1 MSKKLDRMKRRHID
15 LNVNLNLNAR
25 ETEYGKLQADH
36 AAFARQLEQVQAELK
51 PLNKVGYWVSQVLAP
66 E

>member
-15 LNVNLNLNAR
+15 LNV
-25 ETEYGKLQADH
+25 K
-36 AAFARQLEQVQAELK
+36 AELK

>member
-1 MSKKLDRMKRRHID
+1 MRKKLDRMKRRHID